1 MNDDNL
7 SLDLILKGEVMQIEK
22 TLINDCL
29 RLSKVSLKTLSVII
43 FVDINFSSIII
54 FVTFSDEKLMS
65 TKNFTIFR
73 VLQVAC

>member
-7 SLDLILKGEVMQIEK
+7 SLDVILKGAVMQIEK

-54 FVTFSDEKLMS
+54 FVTWRKIGHFFRRKINVDEK
-65 TKNFTIFR
+65 FYHI
-73 VLQVAC
+73 